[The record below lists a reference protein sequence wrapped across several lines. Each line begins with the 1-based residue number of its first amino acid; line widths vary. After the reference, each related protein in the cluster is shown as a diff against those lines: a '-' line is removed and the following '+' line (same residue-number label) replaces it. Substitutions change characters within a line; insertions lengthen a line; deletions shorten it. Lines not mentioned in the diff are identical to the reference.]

1 MNAKAHLEKA
11 IALNPDFAEAYYKL
25 GLLLKEKAILKPK
38 SISGK
43 RLLSIRNTP
52 RQNANLQ

>member
-25 GLLLKEKAILKPK
+25 GLLLKEESDPKPK